1 MKMYSPIDLAFRF
14 LKEEEEEPEEEVDDT
29 RPGETP
35 LQAALRRRTD
45 KRQVGDRFNPT
56 KKWGRIKG
64 VKSGMKLNES
74 TTAHLPPPPSKV
86 EQLKDLLAGLSANQP
101 GNVGFEPNSE
111 EEVRR
116 VLHERRSKQSPPEL
130 PEPEPSESEPSE
142 SEPSEPPVNMDSLK
156 NILAGIFNPMSSKE
170 EDE

>member
-14 LKEEEEEPEEEVDDT
+14 LKEEEEPEEEVDDT

-45 KRQVGDRFNPT
+45 KRQVGDRFKPT
-56 KKWGRIKG
+56 HQISGRVKG
-64 VKSGMKLNES
+64 VRSGMKLNDS
-74 TTAHLPPPPSKV
+74 TTGYLPPPPSKV
-86 EQLKDLLAGLSANQP
+86 QQLKDLLAGLSAKQP

-116 VLHERRSKQSPPEL
+116 VLHERRSKQPPPEPSE
-130 PEPEPSESEPSE
+130 PEPEP
-142 SEPSEPPVNMDSLK
+142 EPSEPPVNMDSLK

>member
-1 MKMYSPIDLAFRF
+1 MYSPIDLAFRF
-14 LKEEEEEPEEEVDDT
+14 LKEEEEPEEEVDDT

-45 KRQVGDRFNPT
+45 KGQVGDRFNPT
-56 KKWGRIKG
+56 KKWGRVKG
-64 VKSGMKLNES
+64 VRSGMKLNES
-74 TTAHLPPPPSKV
+74 TTGHLPPPPSKV
-86 EQLKDLLAGLSANQP
+86 EQLKDLLAGLSSNQP

-142 SEPSEPPVNMDSLK
+142 PPVNMDSLK

>member
-45 KRQVGDRFNPT
+45 KGQVGDRFNPT